1 MADIITSSG
10 TRIYIGPS
18 VTTAQS
24 DSLAEFQALSPW
36 VEVGLVESIGEFGDK
51 ASIVTFA
58 AINDT
63 RMRKQKGTRDA
74 GDLALTV
81 AHDPA
86 DTGQIAVEAA
96 EAVSAAYAFKVVL
109 PDSGGTIKYFRAFV
123 ASQPLNVGGNDNV
136 VRKTYQLAIDSEIF
150 TEL

>member
-10 TRIYIGPS
+10 TRIYIGAS
-18 VTTAQS
+18 VTSAAADT
-24 DSLAEFQALSPW
+24 LAEFQAMTGW
-36 VEVGLVESIGEFGDK
+36 TEIGLVESIGEFGDR

-58 AINDT
+58 AINDS

-74 GDLALTV
+74 GDLTLTV

-86 DTGQIAVEAA
+86 DTGQIAIEAA
-96 EAVSAAYAFKVVL
+96 EATANGYAFKVLL
-109 PDSGGTIKYFRAFV
+109 PDSGGTIKFFRAFV

-136 VRKTYQLAIDSEIF
+136 VRKTYQLAIDSAIF
-150 TEL
+150 TET

>member
-10 TRIYIGPS
+10 TRIYIGPA
-18 VTTAQS
+18 VLAAAS
-24 DSLAEFQALSPW
+24 DTLAEYQAITPW
-36 VEVGLVESIGEFGDK
+36 TEIGLVESIGEFGDS

-58 AINDT
+58 AINDS

-74 GDLALTV
+74 GDLTLTV

-86 DTGQIAVEAA
+86 DVGQIAVEAA
-96 EAVSAAYAFKVVL
+96 EATSSAYAFKVVL
-109 PDSGGTIKYFRAFV
+109 PDSGGTIKFFRAFV

-150 TEL
+150 TET